1 VLTVLALGAGEV
13 VSVERLAQAIWG
25 DRGPPSSTKVVQNV
39 VLRLRKVL
47 GHDVIETRA
56 QGYVLSVD
64 RDAVDLHRFDR
75 LWRQGRARVALGDPE
90 GAAALL
96 AGAHDLWRGSP
107 LSDLSADSATC
118 REAERLRLW
127 EQFRDNLEELADVSL
142 VLGRHLEWI
151 PTLELMVI
159 DEPLR
164 ERRWELLMV
173 GLHGC
178 GRQAEALRAFQRAR
192 VALADV
198 GLEPGSELC
207 DLERRVYSNDQT
219 LPSAPCPMACESATG
234 T

>member
-1 VLTVLALGAGEV
+1 M
-13 VSVERLAQAIWG
+13 VSVGRLAQAIWG
-25 DRGPPSSTKVVQNV
+25 DSAPPSSTKVVQNV

-56 QGYVLSVD
+56 HGYVLSVD

-75 LWRQGRARVALGDPE
+75 LWRQGRARVAVGDLE
-90 GAAALL
+90 GAANIL
-96 AGAHDLWRGSP
+96 AEAHGLWRGSP
-107 LSDLSADSATC
+107 LSDLSTDSVIC
-118 REAERLRLW
+118 REAERLW

-159 DEPLR
+159 DAPLR

-192 VALADV
+192 VALAEV
-198 GLEPGSELC
+198 GLQPGSELC
-207 DLERRVYSNDQT
+207 DLERRVYSSDES
-219 LPSAPCPMACESATG
+219 LPSAPCPIACASATSR
-234 T
+234 